1 MTKGELINIIHKIQ
15 NRCGLEDPIAVR
27 YYWNDEGKA
36 VFKAFFE
43 SLYLPESLRVDEDLI
58 QNTFLVQNVYEY
70 EDDFEL
76 LELNQDEGYIAF
88 IPDDQD
94 FKVVKNH
101 KDATKKEDKK
111 EESLVHLCDS
121 RILSE
126 GFARSKGFILRES
139 DRPSGA
145 LGDFMK
151 NQDKKVSSNQPGEE
165 GAINAQAK
173 GENGGKE
180 KTKCSFALLSFEN
193 PLAAESFGKIKG
205 IVNSIDKSTLYGI
218 TKTDKEIPLKLILG
232 IPVPDNTNSN
242 LPSYTLACYYT
253 LAKALEATK
262 GSNAFAY
269 VATKNGNERVLSAL
283 NASEIAAAFIFKGNE
298 EVCEK
303 VVSQANLPKFGD
315 NSSRTVVEKDSEGK
329 ELAFEDPTKDSMK
342 ALLDAAT
349 AVVDTYKEQIQK
361 CGGVRPDPS
370 RTLKKTTGKWIN
382 KNIININGEKS
393 KNDRDNETDTKKLA
407 KTADIVGD
415 VEGKDKDN
423 PDSDSQNVKETGNKG
438 WDKYVAKWNSLLSNH
453 PKVGVAM
460 MLCKDL
466 YTHTAMKQDKE
477 QFQARLNEING
488 ILKDFSSK
496 GTVSPAQFA
505 QLSIGERF
513 KSAGLVAGAAAL
525 SNLSGT
531 SHIAGKRDDDDTTD
545 DGGMFASQKT
555 QHGANASSKNVE
567 PEKGTGKEKETKK
580 VADYYND
587 FPIWCA
593 FMSGFRFSKLE
604 DVSKHIDKNPDP
616 WLSTKFAKLVELI
629 DNIANDVDFAVDAE
643 TIEKN
648 EVKDGE
654 EDSEKEEK
662 PEDSKTDDLDQN
674 DTEDVDEND
683 HDDVDENDK
692 EN

>member
-43 SLYLPESLRVDEDLI
+43 SLYLPETLRVDEDLI

-101 KDATKKEDKK
+101 REATKKEDKK

-121 RILSE
+121 KILSE
-126 GFARSKGFILRES
+126 SFARSRGFVLRES
-139 DRPSGA
+139 DKPSEA
-145 LGDFMK
+145 LGDLI
-151 NQDKKVSSNQPGEE
+151 NTPKKVPANQPGEE
-165 GAINAQAK
+165 GAVNAQAK

-193 PLAAESFGKIKG
+193 PLANEKFEAIKK
-205 IVNSIDKSTLYGI
+205 IVNSINKSNLYSEVKNKNI
-218 TKTDKEIPLKLILG
+218 DKEIPLKLILG
-232 IPVPDNTNSN
+232 IPVPDDTNSD
-242 LPSYTLACYYT
+242 LPSYTMACYYS
-253 LAKALEATK
+253 LAKALEAAK

-269 VATKNGNERVLSAL
+269 VATKGGNERVLSAL
-283 NASEIAAAFIFKGNE
+283 NASEVTATFEFEGNKE
-298 EVCEK
+298 ACEK
-303 VVSQANLPKFGD
+303 VVKQANLPKFGGD
-315 NSSRTVVEKDSEGK
+315 VRTVVAAKDVV
-329 ELAFEDPTKDSMK
+329 DPTKGSMK

-370 RTLKKTTGKWIN
+370 RTLGKKASKLIN
-382 KNIININGEKS
+382 KNIININGEKN
-393 KNDRDNETDTKKLA
+393 KNERDNETDTKKLA

-423 PDSDSQNVKETGNKG
+423 PDSDSQKVKETGNKG
-438 WDKYVAKWNSLLSNH
+438 WDKYVSAWNSLLSTDSRAGIASM
-453 PKVGVAM
+453 V
-460 MLCKDL
+460 CKDL
-466 YTHTAMKQDKE
+466 YTHTAMQQDKA
-477 QFQARLNEING
+477 QFQARLNEINK

-513 KSAGLVAGAAAL
+513 KSAGLLAGDAAV
-525 SNLSGT
+525 SNLSGAN
-531 SHIAGKRDDDDTTD
+531 HIAGKRNDDTTD

-555 QHGANASSKNVE
+555 QHGANASSKNVD
-567 PEKGTGKEKETKK
+567 PEKGTGQEKEAKQVT
-580 VADYYND
+580 DYYND

-593 FMSGFRFSKLE
+593 FMSGKQFKKIQ
-604 DVSKHIDKNPDP
+604 DVFDFVVANAPKPTS
-616 WLSTKFAKLVELI
+616 LFTALMGLI
-629 DNIANDVDFAVDAE
+629 DSQATQAVKDFVVDAE

-648 EVKDGE
+648 EVKDSE
-654 EDSEKEEK
+654 EDSQKEEK
-662 PEDSKTDDLDQN
+662 PEDAKTDDLDQN
-674 DTEDVDEND
+674 DKEDVDEND
-683 HDDVDENDK
+683 GADVDENDK

>member
-27 YYWNDEGKA
+27 YYWNDEGKV

-43 SLYLPESLRVDEDLI
+43 SLYLPETLRVDEDLI

-101 KDATKKEDKK
+101 RDATKKEDKK

-126 GFARSKGFILRES
+126 SFARSRGFVLRES
-139 DRPSGA
+139 DKPSGA
-145 LGDFMK
+145 LRDLIK
-151 NQDKKVSSNQPGEE
+151 NQDEKVPSNQSGEE
-165 GAINAQAK
+165 GAVNAQAK

-193 PLAAESFGKIKG
+193 PLANGKFEDIKR
-205 IVNSIDKSTLYGI
+205 IVNSIDKSNLYDEVKNKNI
-218 TKTDKEIPLKLILG
+218 DKEIPLKLILG
-232 IPVPDNTNSN
+232 IPVSDDTNSD
-242 LPSYTLACYYT
+242 LPSYTMACYYS
-253 LAKALEATK
+253 LAKALEAAK

-269 VATKNGNERVLSAL
+269 VATKGGNERVLSAL
-283 NASEIAAAFIFKGNE
+283 NASEVTATFEFEGNKE
-298 EVCEK
+298 ACEK
-303 VVSQANLPKFGD
+303 VVRQANLPKFGD
-315 NSSRTVVEKDSEGK
+315 DVRKVVAAEGID
-329 ELAFEDPTKDSMK
+329 DPTKGSMK
-342 ALLDAAT
+342 ALIDAAT

-370 RTLKKTTGKWIN
+370 RTFGKKASKWIN
-382 KNIININGEKS
+382 KNIININGEKN
-393 KNDRDNETDTKKLA
+393 KNGGDNETDTKKLA

-415 VEGKDKDN
+415 VEGKDKDD
-423 PDSDSQNVKETGNKG
+423 PDNGSQKVKETGNKG
-438 WDKYVAKWNSLLSNH
+438 WDRYVAKWNSLLDSK

-466 YTHTAMKQDKE
+466 YTHTAMQQDKA
-477 QFQARLNEING
+477 QFQARLNEINS

-496 GTVSPAQFA
+496 GVVSPAQFA

-513 KSAGLVAGAAAL
+513 KSAGLLAGAAAV
-525 SNLSGT
+525 SDLSG
-531 SHIAGKRDDDDTTD
+531 SNHIAGKRNDDTTD

-555 QHGANASSKNVE
+555 QHGANASSKNVDS
-567 PEKGTGKEKETKK
+567 EKGTGKEKEAKK
-580 VADYYND
+580 VTDYNND

-593 FMSGFRFSKLE
+593 FMSGSKFSKLK
-604 DVSKHIDKNPDP
+604 DVLKHIVENPDP
-616 WLSTKFAKLVELI
+616 ELSTKFAKLVDLI
-629 DNIANDVDFAVDAE
+629 DNIANNVKFAVDAE
-643 TIEKN
+643 TIKKN
-648 EVKDGE
+648 EVKDSE
-654 EDSEKEEK
+654 EDSQKEEK
-662 PEDSKTDDLDQN
+662 PEDAKTDDLDQN
-674 DTEDVDEND
+674 DSADVDAND
-683 HDDVDENDK
+683 SADVDENDK